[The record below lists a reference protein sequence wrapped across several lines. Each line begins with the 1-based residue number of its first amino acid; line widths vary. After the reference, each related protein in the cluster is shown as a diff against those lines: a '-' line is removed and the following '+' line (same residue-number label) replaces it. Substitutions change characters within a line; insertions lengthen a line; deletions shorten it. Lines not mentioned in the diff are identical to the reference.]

1 LSGLG
6 TFGALISYGLVVIA
20 SMREYWTADV
30 AHRRWGRIVVP
41 AIGLL
46 VLGWVL
52 YGNIYP
58 IPAAPVRY
66 FPYIALVY
74 FLIAMG
80 FSVAYRRAIAAAD
93 VFMRP
98 PTPTPT
104 PTPAVTM
111 AEAPNPAV

>member
-1 LSGLG
+1 LG

-20 SMREYWTADV
+20 SLREYWAADV
-30 AHRRWGRIVVP
+30 AHRRWDRIVIP

-58 IPAAPVRY
+58 IPAAPVKY

-80 FSVAYRRAIAAAD
+80 FSVAYRRTIAAAD
-93 VFMRP
+93 VFVRP
-98 PTPTPT
+98 PAPE
-104 PTPAVTM
+104 PALTM
-111 AEAPNPAV
+111 AEARNPAV